1 MSDLRLLPAGV
12 ATWLTCALC
21 LAGPPA
27 LLLAVCCAAILTGAA
42 LGVVALRTSR
52 PRVVGGAA
60 TACLAAVAVAAVC
73 ASTAAQ
79 LHQRTAGLL
88 AELTADRATVTV
100 VGTVRG
106 GVLPVVSGWPDDEP
120 RFRTVVAAERIT
132 GRGRAGDVAAGL
144 LVVGGQGICGLPYGA
159 RVELTGRLAA
169 GEPGDELT
177 AVLSVSGSVT
187 VVSEPGS
194 VDRVVNRMRNAL
206 LGVTDGLPA
215 DARGLVPGTA
225 IGDTTRVPADLDRAM
240 RDVSLTHVTAVSG
253 AHFAVLTVAT
263 LGLTALLR
271 VPRRARAAATACVM
285 AGFIVLVHPE
295 PSVVRAG
302 VMGALSVLGMVVG
315 RPSRA
320 VPSLGAAVVVLL
332 VLDPWLARSY
342 GFVLSVL
349 ATGAIALLGPPIA
362 TRLGRVLPRWLAVA
376 FAVPLAAQAVCAPV
390 LVLLQPGVSL
400 LAVPANVLA
409 APALV
414 PATVLGVAATV
425 LAPFAP
431 ALAGLLVQGAA
442 LATWWIA
449 AVARVGAGLDGARAD
464 WPAGP
469 GGAVALALVTAVALA
484 VGLSLH
490 RWPSWTRRLGVAVA
504 LFGVVLAVSLRAA
517 APRVVPLDWEVV
529 QCDVGQGDMLVLRSG
544 PGAAVVIDTGPE
556 ADSADSCLGR
566 LGVRRIDLLVLT
578 HHHADHVGGLAG
590 VLGGRQVDRALVS
603 PLAEPAPSAAA
614 TLGMLRDSGVQV
626 LVASVDGT
634 VADGAGDDD
643 ATSRRVRAGQAG
655 SVRWL
660 VLSPGAVAGTASE
673 PSGSQINDAS
683 VVLLLE
689 SPTLAVLALG
699 DGEADVQDAVARR
712 LERAESV
719 RVDVVKVA
727 HHGSRSQSEWLIDV
741 ARPGVALISV
751 ARDNDYGH
759 PAASTV
765 SRYADAGALVLGT
778 HECGTIS
785 LAPIPGPG
793 RGVRVTAA
801 CLAAG

>member
-1 MSDLRLLPAGV
+1 MRDLRLLPAGI

-27 LLLAVCCAAILTGAA
+27 ILLAVGCAGILTAAA
-42 LGVVALRTSR
+42 LGLVALRSSR
-52 PRVVGGAA
+52 PRVAGGAA
-60 TACLAAVAVAAVC
+60 TVCLAAVAVAAVC
-73 ASTAAQ
+73 ASCAAQ

-88 AELTADRATVTV
+88 AELAADRATVTV

-106 GVLPVVSGWPDDEP
+106 EALPVVSGWPDDEP

-132 GRGRAGDVAAGL
+132 GRGRTGDVAAGI
-144 LVVGGQGICGLPYGA
+144 LVVGGRALDELPYGA

-177 AVLSVSGSVT
+177 AVLATSSAT
-187 VVSEPGS
+187 VVSAPGA
-194 VDRVVNRMRNAL
+194 VDRVVNRMRGAL
-206 LGVTDGLPA
+206 LEVTDGLPA

-225 IGDTTRVPADLDRAM
+225 IGDTTRVPPDLDRAM
-240 RDVSLTHVTAVSG
+240 RDVSLIHVTAVSG

-285 AGFIVLVHPE
+285 VGFVVLVHPE

-362 TRLGRVLPRWLAVA
+362 TQLGAVLPRWLAVA
-376 FAVPLAAQAVCAPV
+376 VAVPLAAQAVCAPV

-414 PATVLGVAATV
+414 PATVLGVAGTV
-425 LAPFAP
+425 LAPVFP
-431 ALAGLLVQGAA
+431 AFAGLLVQGAA

-449 AVARVGAGLDGARAD
+449 AVARSGAGLAGARAD
-464 WPAGP
+464 WPGGP

-484 VGLSLH
+484 LGLSVH
-490 RWPSWTRRLGVAVA
+490 RWPSWARRLGVAVA
-504 LFGVVLAVSLRAA
+504 LAGLVLAVSLRAV
-517 APRVVPLDWEVV
+517 APRAVPLDWEVV

-544 PGAAVVIDTGPE
+544 PSAAVVIDTGPE
-556 ADSADSCLGR
+556 AHSADRCLGR

-578 HHHADHVGGLAG
+578 HHHADHVGGIAG
-590 VLGGRQVDRALVS
+590 VVGGRQIDRALVS
-603 PLAEPAPSAAA
+603 PLSAPAESAAA
-614 TLGMLRDSGVQV
+614 TLGLLHDAGVPV
-626 LVASVDGT
+626 LVASVDGAVVEGV
-634 VADGAGDDD
+634 VAQGEA
-643 ATSRRVRAGQAG
+643 ARPVRAGQAG
-655 SVRWL
+655 SVRWM
-660 VLSPGAVAGTASE
+660 VLSPGAVPGMASGAE
-673 PSGSQINDAS
+673 LSGSQINDAS
-683 VVLLLE
+683 VVLLLQT
-689 SPTLAVLALG
+689 PALAVLALG
-699 DGEADVQDAVARR
+699 DAEAGAQEVIARR
-712 LERAESV
+712 LEVVQS
-719 RVDVVKVA
+719 RVDVVKIA
-727 HHGSRSQSEWLIDV
+727 HHGSRSQSAWLVDV
-741 ARPGVALISV
+741 ARPGVALVSV
-751 ARDNDYGH
+751 ALDNDYGH
-759 PAASTV
+759 PAPQTV
-765 SRYADAGALVLGT
+765 RLYSDAGALVLGT

-785 LAPIPGPG
+785 LAPVPASG

-801 CLAAG
+801 CLTSG